1 LFRIRIFGLCARK
14 FRKLGAR
21 LRAQNSRSWER
32 GDRFDQTGCRAFSSN
47 PLSSTIQS
55 RIPVNCRDMRRV
67 PANGGLFY
75 LHAESPVF
83 HTENDAG
90 LGGLSP
96 QRIFP
101 FLAPEKCAAA
111 NFPL

>member
-1 LFRIRIFGLCARK
+1 MGISRIQVR
-14 FRKLGAR
+14 
-21 LRAQNSRSWER
+21 E
-32 GDRFDQTGCRAFSSN
+32 TGSIRTASA
-47 PLSSTIQS
+47 TIQS

-96 QRIFP
+96 QRKFP
-101 FLAPEKCAAA
+101 FLTPEKCAPA